1 MPVLT
6 FLIPVYL
13 GSIIHLTTYGIA
25 LIWVSVALGLTLLYI
40 SLQSEDI
47 YLDPL
52 TNLYNR
58 NYLMHYMDRIPRQI
72 RAGMHMTG
80 IRLILN
86 GILLI
91 FVAALLVFAIV
102 LVRTKL
108 LQNAQSLGMALV
120 HSYALEEEM
129 NISALEMHFNIAGEY
144 LDEMIAAGEDN
155 DQLQAWLT
163 GYFHKF
169 TDAMGTGVADFY
181 AVVDGKI
188 IAANPW
194 EGDETYPYQ
203 EAAWYRDALAS
214 DGQVAR
220 RAIYQDAIT
229 GQLIFTISKALDSE
243 NNVVAMDVY
252 IQNDSLHNNAQIL
265 PQNSSYYLCDENGVL
280 LYSMTKWNVDAQ
292 RTQAYIDY
300 LMSGIADGSL
310 LAHDATIQ
318 DPEGVTRGV
327 YYQEMNNGWTV
338 IMTMPIQQILMGD
351 ENTVI
356 LILSGVAVF
365 LFLVLIFMT
374 IQDMIKSRVM
384 KKADDTARILGD
396 SFYSIYRVNVKTG
409 TYECFKLYDDLR
421 GKVPM
426 KGSYASLLEA
436 LRPLAT
442 PSTFQAFKANFSL
455 DSISQR
461 MEQGIPD
468 YGGDYQRRFGDT
480 YRWMNI
486 RTLYD
491 PELAPDEVILC
502 FRDVDE
508 EKRREIQHTIILQ
521 DALDAAQKSTKAKS
535 EFFSNM
541 SHDMRTPLNAII
553 GCCDLAEKTHNAE
566 GHQKVWEYI
575 KKIQFSADQLLNLI
589 NDILELSR
597 MEAGKNNLDQKE
609 LDLSQLLLKLA
620 DLFQDRAQAEGKRL
634 EINIDLQ
641 NPIVMG
647 DEKKLTQIINNLLSN
662 AVKYTDP
669 GGSITLEARQF
680 SFQQHNKYQIVVE
693 DTGVGMSPS
702 FLEHLFDPYSRE
714 TAFSSHPTV
723 GTGLGMSIV
732 KSLVQQMSGEI
743 SVDSTLGV
751 GTRFTVTIPLKT
763 VYQPE
768 AEAPVSEP
776 EEADAPF
783 DWSGR
788 TILAAEDNEL
798 NREIVTEI
806 LHQFGAR
813 VLTAVNG
820 TEAVQTFLAAQPFSI
835 DAILMDM
842 QMPEMDG
849 CQAAAAIR
857 SSGRADA
864 GGIPI
869 VAVTANAFA
878 EDIARTTQA
887 GMNDHI
893 SKPIDTKHLKQILE
907 KLIADWE
914 AERELPQ

>member
-1 MPVLT
+1 M
-6 FLIPVYL
+6 
-13 GSIIHLTTYGIA
+13 TTRK
-25 LIWVSVALGLTLLYI
+25 VH
-40 SLQSEDI
+40 
-47 YLDPL
+47 P
-52 TNLYNR
+52 
-58 NYLMHYMDRIPRQI
+58 
-72 RAGMHMTG
+72 TG

-220 RAIYQDAIT
+220 GAIYQDAIT

-252 IQNDSLHNNAQIL
+252 IQNDFLHNNAQIL

-338 IMTMPIQQILMGD
+338 IMTMPIQQILMGE

-486 RTLYD
+486 HTLYD

-541 SHDMRTPLNAII
+541 SHDMRPPSTP
-553 GCCDLAEKTHNAE
+553 
-566 GHQKVWEYI
+566 
-575 KKIQFSADQLLNLI
+575 
-589 NDILELSR
+589 
-597 MEAGKNNLDQKE
+597 
-609 LDLSQLLLKLA
+609 
-620 DLFQDRAQAEGKRL
+620 
-634 EINIDLQ
+634 
-641 NPIVMG
+641 
-647 DEKKLTQIINNLLSN
+647 
-662 AVKYTDP
+662 
-669 GGSITLEARQF
+669 
-680 SFQQHNKYQIVVE
+680 
-693 DTGVGMSPS
+693 
-702 FLEHLFDPYSRE
+702 
-714 TAFSSHPTV
+714 SS
-723 GTGLGMSIV
+723 
-732 KSLVQQMSGEI
+732 
-743 SVDSTLGV
+743 
-751 GTRFTVTIPLKT
+751 
-763 VYQPE
+763 
-768 AEAPVSEP
+768 
-776 EEADAPF
+776 
-783 DWSGR
+783 
-788 TILAAEDNEL
+788 
-798 NREIVTEI
+798 
-806 LHQFGAR
+806 
-813 VLTAVNG
+813 
-820 TEAVQTFLAAQPFSI
+820 
-835 DAILMDM
+835 
-842 QMPEMDG
+842 
-849 CQAAAAIR
+849 AAAIWQKRPTMPKAIRRCGNTSKR
-857 SSGRADA
+857 SSSL
-864 GGIPI
+864 PI
-869 VAVTANAFA
+869 SF
-878 EDIARTTQA
+878 
-887 GMNDHI
+887 
-893 SKPIDTKHLKQILE
+893 
-907 KLIADWE
+907 
-914 AERELPQ
+914 